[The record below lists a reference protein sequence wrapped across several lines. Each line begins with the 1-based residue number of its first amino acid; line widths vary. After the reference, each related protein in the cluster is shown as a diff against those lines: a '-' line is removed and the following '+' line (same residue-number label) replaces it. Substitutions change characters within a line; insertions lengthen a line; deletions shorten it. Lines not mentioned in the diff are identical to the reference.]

1 LATKLLNLGSRRD
14 NAGQHTILRCVPGN
28 PVATVTRHGVGSAS
42 LAGETDSNAKER
54 SLSMAFDDDLRL
66 VGFKLNQEKRDGGR
80 TFTLSRN
87 RYLTYWLH
95 VPPYAEDRAL
105 FTWEFAI
112 GEYMDEYG
120 LQVGSNEP
128 LNQYLFP
135 QTDTEV
141 AQDIADVVKAMERVE
156 TMFAGMN
163 FGHRG

>member
-1 LATKLLNLGSRRD
+1 
-14 NAGQHTILRCVPGN
+14 
-28 PVATVTRHGVGSAS
+28 
-42 LAGETDSNAKER
+42 
-54 SLSMAFDDDLRL
+54 MAFDDDLRL
-66 VGFKLNQEKRDGGR
+66 VGFKLHQEKRDGAR

-95 VPPYAEDRAL
+95 VPPDADEPAL

-141 AQDIADVVKAMERVE
+141 GRDIADVVKALERVE
-156 TMFAGMN
+156 TIFAGMN
-163 FGHRG
+163 FGHRET

>member
-1 LATKLLNLGSRRD
+1 MLLRQRPGGRLRGEERG
-14 NAGQHTILRCVPGN
+14 GQ
-28 PVATVTRHGVGSAS
+28 
-42 LAGETDSNAKER
+42 
-54 SLSMAFDDDLRL
+54 MAFDDDLKL
-66 VGFKLNQEKRDGGR
+66 VGFRLTQQRRDGTR
-80 TFTLSRN
+80 TFALSRN

-95 VPPYAEDRAL
+95 IPPAEAETAL

-141 AQDIADVVKAMERVE
+141 GLDLADVVKAMERAE
-156 TMFAGMN
+156 AMFAGMN
-163 FGHRG
+163 FGHRGG

>member
-1 LATKLLNLGSRRD
+1 MLHMS
-14 NAGQHTILRCVPGN
+14 
-28 PVATVTRHGVGSAS
+28 
-42 LAGETDSNAKER
+42 
-54 SLSMAFDDDLRL
+54 FDDDLKL
-66 VGFKLNQEKRDGGR
+66 VGFRPGQQRRDGTR
-80 TFTLSRN
+80 TFSLPRN

-95 VPPYAEDRAL
+95 VPFAEDEPAL

-135 QTDTEV
+135 QHDTEV
-141 AQDIADVVKAMERVE
+141 AQDLAEVVKAMEQTE

-163 FGHRG
+163 FGHRGG